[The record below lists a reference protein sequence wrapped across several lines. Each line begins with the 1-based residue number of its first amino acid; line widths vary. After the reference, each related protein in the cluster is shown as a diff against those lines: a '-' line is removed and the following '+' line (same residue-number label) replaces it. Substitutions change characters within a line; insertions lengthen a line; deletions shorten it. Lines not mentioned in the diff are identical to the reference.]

1 MCRANRVGLAVNAF
15 STREAVSASA
25 ARSTSVLRGAVEHA
39 LRLPAS
45 SRITTFGS
53 TPFRGRIGAY
63 DHRPWREF
71 TSPGTGKLTGGEIAR
86 IVRRARENPAQ
97 HRFEGGEVLGRI
109 VGIEGALIP
118 GRAEVHA
125 GLVPRMMAPALASVA
140 IAAEVMHVIV
150 ILEQTVLRHDP
161 GHFRAHVG
169 TQYGR
174 RHFGVIVG
182 RKLIADVVN
191 QRRHDHFLVGAV
203 LHGAGGG
210 LKTMPQPADGIAC
223 KGVIELTQVLEHA
236 PAQADGIL
244 SLGLIEQEVVLPGAV
259 LHAPEAD
266 DPTHALRLTS
276 DDSARRRRSTR
287 YRLRGPSIS
296 M

>member
-1 MCRANRVGLAVNAF
+1 MCGANRCGSAVSAV
-15 STREAVSASA
+15 STRATVSASA
-25 ARSTSVLRGAVEHA
+25 ARSASVLRGAVKQA

-45 SRITTFGS
+45 SRITPAGN
-53 TPFRGRIGAY
+53 TPFIRRIGRMTIVPCASSSG
-63 DHRPWREF
+63 R
-71 TSPGTGKLTGGEIAR
+71 TGKLTGGEIAR
-86 IVRRARENPAQ
+86 IVRGAREDPGQ
-97 HRFEGGEVLGRI
+97 HRLESGEVLTRI

-150 ILEQTVLRHDP
+150 VLEQAVLRHDP

-174 RHFGVIVG
+174 RHFGVVVG
-182 RKLIADVVN
+182 GKLIADVVN
-191 QRRHDHFLVGAV
+191 QRRHDHFFVGAV
-203 LHGAGGG
+203 LHGAGGD

-236 PAQADGIL
+236 PAQSDGIL
-244 SLGLIEQEVVLPGAV
+244 SLGLIQQEVVLPGAV
-259 LHAPEAD
+259 LHPPEAD
-266 DPTHALRLTS
+266 DPAHALRLTS
-276 DDSARRRRSTR
+276 DDRARRRRSTR